1 MYGQQGGIAVTMAK
15 IIGRQDCRVCGS
27 TSLRRWVHLPQMPLT
42 DDLREDM
49 EEQKLFL
56 ADIDVYVCQDCG
68 VSQTMKVIDLDEYYK
83 DYAYTVASSGFAN
96 RFMER
101 LATSLFNKYELSSS
115 CTVLEVGSGDG
126 KQLTYFQKLGAD
138 VFGFEPS
145 SELCKRSEEIGV
157 PVFQGLFSKESI
169 RDVPAKYRNADVLL
183 LTYTFDH
190 IPEPIY
196 FLEAAKQMVNPETGL
211 LVIEV
216 HDLEKIVERREY
228 CLFEHEHF
236 VYLTADTMREVLNRS
251 GFELLSTELL
261 PEAERRGNS
270 LLIVATP
277 SESKYAQRYV
287 EPIKACK
294 PISFD
299 TFNEDMMAGIRRL
312 DDFVDAQIIAGKKV
326 AGYGAG
332 GRGVM
337 TMAAM
342 QSAHKLSY
350 VCDNNASFHGFLTPK
365 SNVIVQPP
373 KYLEE
378 NPVDILLVFSFG
390 YLQEIKEAVSS
401 FENAPKEVISMLEV
415 L

>member
-1 MYGQQGGIAVTMAK
+1 MTAVRITE
-15 IIGRQDCRVCGS
+15 RQDCRVCGS
-27 TSLRRWVHLPQMPLT
+27 TSLNRWVHLAQMPLT
-42 DDLREDM
+42 DDLRTEIQDHN
-49 EEQKLFL
+49 LFL
-56 ADIDVYVCQDCG
+56 ADIDVYVCESCG
-68 VSQTMKVIDLDEYYK
+68 VSQTVKVIDLNEYYK

-101 LATSLFNKYELSSS
+101 LAESLFQKYELSSN

-145 SELCKRSEEIGV
+145 SELCRRSEEIGV
-157 PVFQGLFSKESI
+157 PVFQGLFSKDSI
-169 RDVPAKYRNADVLL
+169 RDVPTKYRNADVLL

-190 IPEPIY
+190 IPEPTY

-236 VYLTADTMREVLNRS
+236 VYLTSDTMGEALKRN

-261 PEAERRGNS
+261 PESERRGNS

-277 SESKYAQRYV
+277 SESKNVERFK
-287 EPIKACK
+287 EPIKSSK
-294 PISFD
+294 LISFD
-299 TFNEDMMAGIRRL
+299 TFNEDMVAGIRRL
-312 DDFVDAQIIAGKKV
+312 DDFIEKQISEGKKV

-350 VCDNNASFHGFLTPK
+350 VCDNNTSFHGFLTPK
-365 SNVIVQPP
+365 SNVIVKPP

-390 YLQEIKEAVSS
+390 YLQEIKEAVSA
-401 FENAPKEVISMLEV
+401 FNNAPKEVISMLEV

>member
-1 MYGQQGGIAVTMAK
+1 
-15 IIGRQDCRVCGS
+15 
-27 TSLRRWVHLPQMPLT
+27 MPLT
-42 DDLREDM
+42 DDLRTDKQD
-49 EEQKLFL
+49 QKLFL
-56 ADIDVYVCQDCG
+56 ADIDVYVCQTCG
-68 VSQTMKVIDLDEYYK
+68 VSQTAKVIDLYAYYK
-83 DYAYTVASSGFAN
+83 DYAYSVASSGFAN
-96 RFMER
+96 RFMKR
-101 LATSLFNKYELSSS
+101 LAESLYNKYELSPN

-126 KQLTYFQKLGAD
+126 QQLTYFQKLGAD

-145 SELCKRSEEIGV
+145 SELCRRSEDIGV

-190 IPEPIY
+190 IPEPTY

-236 VYLTADTMREVLNRS
+236 IYLTSDTMREVLKRC

-277 SESKYAQRYV
+277 QHSKHVEKYA
-287 EPIKACK
+287 EPIEACK
-294 PISFD
+294 PISFN
-299 TFNEDMMAGIRRL
+299 TFNDDMMAGIRRL
-312 DDFVDAQIIAGKKV
+312 DNFVEQQLRAGKKV

-342 QSAHKLSY
+342 NSANKLSY
-350 VCDNNASFHGFLTPK
+350 VCDNNPSFHGFLTPK
-365 SNVIVQPP
+365 SDVVIRPP

-378 NPVDILLVFSFG
+378 DPVDVLIVFSFG
-390 YLQEIKEAVSS
+390 YLQEIKEALSS
-401 FENAPKEVISMLEV
+401 FKNAPKDIVSMLEI